1 MKTIKKTTSK
11 ILFLLLILSQTS
23 FVSLNTSRCTYIES
37 NLSQSNISGLYVLKS
52 CEKGRFKIRIEKK
65 NTNYMYFILDGKKT
79 ISKGKANITQE
90 DNTTYL
96 MLGKI
101 EGVLIKNSIQIQ
113 NYGNSMNQYNH
124 FTQCDEKYLSFIKI
138 KI

>member
-101 EGVLIKNSIQIQ
+101 EGVLIRNSIQIQ
-113 NYGNSMNQYNH
+113 NYGNSMNEYNH

-138 KI
+138 

>member
-65 NTNYMYFILDGKKT
+65 NTNYMYFILDGKKI

-101 EGVLIKNSIQIQ
+101 EGVLIRNSIQIQ

-124 FTQCDEKYLSFIKI
+124 FIQCKEKYLSFIKI
-138 KI
+138 